1 MRKTELFGSVQ
12 YLNRQRQFSIA
23 QSQKILS
30 RRSDS
35 LNLFRFI
42 PLIYMASAYKYILQL
57 TIKEGLIDLF
67 YVRPDL
73 MVETAVDG
81 IVDEANKTTIAK
93 MNDGQVPWNKVISL
107 EFSTLEPVTPVIISM
122 SMLRKHLLQ
131 PGFMLLGTARFSTS
145 ELIPILNKGS
155 VERSVKM
162 NMVKGIPVSG
172 SLLISLN
179 LTCAK
184 MDSACNPVE
193 TKQHPLS
200 LHNADSKA
208 FKAVDNCSKNT
219 PVHFTWDVSAIF
231 YPFLLVACLT
241 LVCSVSYHLLG

>member
-1 MRKTELFGSVQ
+1 
-12 YLNRQRQFSIA
+12 
-23 QSQKILS
+23 
-30 RRSDS
+30 
-35 LNLFRFI
+35 
-42 PLIYMASAYKYILQL
+42 MASAYKYILEL

-81 IVDEANKTTIAK
+81 IVDEANKTAIAK
-93 MNDGQVPWNKVISL
+93 MNDGQVPWNKIVFL

-131 PGFMLLGTARFSTS
+131 PGFMLLGTARFSIS

-172 SLLISLN
+172 SLVISLN
-179 LTCAK
+179 LTSIK
-184 MDSACNPVE
+184 KDSACNPVE
-193 TKQHPLS
+193 PKHHPLS
-200 LHNADSKA
+200 LHSTDSI
-208 FKAVDNCSKNT
+208 AVKTVETCTKSM
-219 PVHFTWDVSAIF
+219 PVRIAWDVSTIF
-231 YPFLLVACLT
+231 YPLILVACLI